1 MKRIFLLLTIS
12 LFAIK
17 TRSQDVVYAVVSDPN
32 DWQLFMSNNL
42 INTDLSNGH
51 KLVVITLTASDEG
64 NGTSSFNGSAIP
76 YYVAKERGSV
86 YSSKF
91 VYDFAALSFP
101 NTSLLPSAQTVTVYG
116 KSLTKYVYGNVVNYF
131 LRLPDGGPAG
141 AGYAGTGNKSLKK
154 FKDGTISS
162 ISSIT
167 NAATWNTWSELLTT
181 IYFIMVIEK
190 GADQQ
195 VWLNTT
201 NLNTG
206 INPNDNSDHM
216 YAGMAAQEAVAT
228 RLWVGIN
235 EYVMDHSSNL
245 AANLNNE
252 EYQFATGAYHIFDWS
267 LTKDKYSPKIN
278 SVRAWLPMEYTSV
291 KRSPSGNSGTLPI
304 TLLNFS
310 GSLKGNNVLLDWST
324 SLEINSKEFQIE
336 KSNDGIT
343 YRKLYTTPAAGNS
356 TIVKKYNYL
365 DIEATEVNYY
375 RLKMLDVDGF
385 TKQSDVIIVKN
396 PGLSQTVST
405 ITNPFK
411 DHISVRFAK
420 IPKGGVSLK
429 LIDLSGRV
437 ISTGEVYNSISS
449 IIRFDYNKTLSQGI
463 YILQVTNDGKQ
474 YSFKL
479 VKE

>member
-1 MKRIFLLLTIS
+1 MIFL
-12 LFAIK
+12 FAAK
-17 TRSQDVVYAVVSDPN
+17 ARSQNVDYVVVSDPD
-32 DWQLFMSNNL
+32 DWQLFMSNKL
-42 INTDLSNGH
+42 ISDYLSNGH
-51 KLVVITLTASDEG
+51 KLVVITLTAADEG
-64 NGTSSFNGSAIP
+64 NGTNSFNGSAIP
-76 YYVAKERGSV
+76 YYMAKERGSV

-101 NTSLLPSAQTVTVYG
+101 NTSLLPNAQTVTVYG
-116 KSLTKYVYGNVVNYF
+116 KSLTKYVYANVVNYF

-141 AGYAGTGNKSLKK
+141 AGYPGTGNKSLKK
-154 FKDGTISS
+154 FKDGTIPS

-167 NAATWNTWSELLTT
+167 NAATWNTWNELLTT

-190 GADQQ
+190 GPDQQ

-201 NLNTG
+201 NLNTVV
-206 INPNDNSDHM
+206 NPNDNSDHI
-216 YAGMAAQEAVAT
+216 YAGMAAQEAVTT

-235 EYVMDHSSNL
+235 EYIMDHSSNL
-245 AANLNNE
+245 AVNLSNE
-252 EYQFATGAYHIFDWS
+252 EYQFATGAYHMFDWS
-267 LTKDKYSPKIN
+267 LVKDKYSPKLN
-278 SVRAWLPMEYTSV
+278 SVRAWLPREYTSI

-343 YRKLYTTPAAGNS
+343 YRKLYTIPASGNS

-365 DIEATEVNYY
+365 DVEATELNYY
-375 RLKMLDVDGF
+375 RLKMVDLDGSA
-385 TKQSDVIIVKN
+385 KQSDVVIVKN
-396 PGLSQTVST
+396 PGLSQTVSA

-411 DHISVRFAK
+411 DYINIRFAK

-429 LIDLSGRV
+429 LIDLSGKV
-437 ISTGEVYNSISS
+437 IGTGEVYNPLSS
-449 IIRFDYNKTLSQGI
+449 IIRFDYNKALSQGI
-463 YILQVTNDGKQ
+463 YILQVTNEGKQ
-474 YSFKL
+474 YSLKL

>member
-1 MKRIFLLLTIS
+1 MKRIFILLMIS
-12 LFAIK
+12 LFAGK
-17 TRSQDVVYAVVSDPN
+17 ARSQNVDYVVVSDPD
-32 DWQLFMSNNL
+32 DWQLFMSNKL
-42 INTDLSNGH
+42 ITDYLSTGH
-51 KLVVITLTASDEG
+51 KLVVITLTAADEG
-64 NGTSSFNGSAIP
+64 NGTNSFNGSAIP
-76 YYVAKERGSV
+76 YYMAKERGSV

-101 NTSLLPSAQTVTVYG
+101 NTSLLPNAQTVTVYG
-116 KSLTKYVYGNVVNYF
+116 KSLTKYVYANVVNYF

-154 FKDGTISS
+154 FKDGTIPS

-167 NAATWNTWSELLTT
+167 NAATWNTWNELLTT

-190 GADQQ
+190 GPDQQ

-206 INPNDNSDHM
+206 VNPNDNSDHR

-228 RLWVGIN
+228 KLWVGIN

-245 AANLNNE
+245 AVNLSNE
-252 EYQFATGAYHIFDWS
+252 EYQSAIGAYHMFDWS

-278 SVRAWLPMEYTSV
+278 SVRAWLPREYTSI

-304 TLLNFS
+304 TLMNFS
-310 GSLKGNNVLLDWST
+310 GALKGNNVLLDWST

-343 YRKLYTTPAAGNS
+343 YRKLATVTAAGNS
-356 TIVKKYNYL
+356 TISKNYNYL
-365 DIEATEVNYY
+365 DIEATDLNYY
-375 RLKMLDVDGF
+375 RLQMVDLDGS
-385 TKQSDVIIVKN
+385 TKQSNVVIVKN
-396 PGLSQTVST
+396 PGLSQTVSA
-405 ITNPFK
+405 ITNPFN
-411 DHISVRFAK
+411 DYISMRFAK

-429 LIDLSGRV
+429 LIDLSGKV
-437 ISTGEVYNSISS
+437 ISTGEVYNPLSS
-449 IIRFDYNKTLSQGI
+449 VVRFDYNKALSQGI
-463 YILQVTNDGKQ
+463 YILQVTNEGKQ
-474 YSFKL
+474 YSIKL
-479 VKE
+479 LKN

>member
-1 MKRIFLLLTIS
+1 MKRIFILLMIF
-12 LFAIK
+12 LFAAK
-17 TRSQDVVYAVVSDPN
+17 ARSQNVDYVVVSDPD
-32 DWQLFMSNNL
+32 DWQLFMSNKL
-42 INTDLSNGH
+42 ISDYLSNGH
-51 KLVVITLTASDEG
+51 KLVVITLTAADEG
-64 NGTSSFNGSAIP
+64 NGTNSFNGSAIP
-76 YYVAKERGSV
+76 YYMAKERGSV

-101 NTSLLPSAQTVTVYG
+101 NTSLLPNAQTVTVYG
-116 KSLTKYVYGNVVNYF
+116 KSLTKYVYANVVNYF

-141 AGYAGTGNKSLKK
+141 AGYPGTGNKSLKK
-154 FKDGTISS
+154 FKDGTIPS

-167 NAATWNTWSELLTT
+167 NAATWNTWNELLTT

-190 GADQQ
+190 GPDQQ

-201 NLNTG
+201 NLNTVV
-206 INPNDNSDHM
+206 NPNDNSDHI
-216 YAGMAAQEAVAT
+216 YAGMAAQEAVTT

-235 EYVMDHSSNL
+235 EYIMDHSSNL
-245 AANLNNE
+245 AVNLSNE
-252 EYQFATGAYHIFDWS
+252 EYQFATGAYHMFDWS
-267 LTKDKYSPKIN
+267 LVKDKYSPKLN
-278 SVRAWLPMEYTSV
+278 SVRAWLPREYTSI

-343 YRKLYTTPAAGNS
+343 YRKLYTIPASGNS

-365 DIEATEVNYY
+365 DVEATELNYY
-375 RLKMLDVDGF
+375 RLKMVDLDGSA
-385 TKQSDVIIVKN
+385 KQSDVVIVKN
-396 PGLSQTVST
+396 PGLSQTVSA

-411 DHISVRFAK
+411 DYINIRFAK

-429 LIDLSGRV
+429 LIDLSGKV
-437 ISTGEVYNSISS
+437 IGTGEVYNPLSS
-449 IIRFDYNKTLSQGI
+449 IIRFDYNKALSQGI
-463 YILQVTNDGKQ
+463 YILQVTNEGKQ
-474 YSFKL
+474 YSLKL